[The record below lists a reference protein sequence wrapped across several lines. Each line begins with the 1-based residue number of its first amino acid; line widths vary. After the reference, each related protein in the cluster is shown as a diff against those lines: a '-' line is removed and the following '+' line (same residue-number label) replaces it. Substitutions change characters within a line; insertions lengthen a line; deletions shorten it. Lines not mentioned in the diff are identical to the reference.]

1 MKTILVPTDFSD
13 NADNALY
20 YAIEL
25 AKKENDKIILLHA
38 YHIDYSN
45 PAVPLDFTREEVN
58 RAAEDSNNQL
68 REASLKIAYAGK
80 IAYECLSVE
89 DSPLEAILNT
99 IQIKNVDLV
108 IMGTKGQTDFLG
120 AIFGSVAAKVI
131 EKSTCPVIAVPAEA
145 TFKDIKKITYATAY
159 NYSDVYALKK
169 VVEIAKLFNAQ
180 VEILHVTDKANSQ
193 IFEKDLMKTFMDDVN
208 HKIQY
213 NNMSFQIYEGDNV
226 EDALEEY
233 IDNDSTN
240 ILVMSTHQRGFFD
253 KLFGKS
259 VTKHM
264 AYHSEVPLMAFHHT
278 TKAAV
283 KVF

>member
-45 PAVPLDFTREEVN
+45 PAVPLDFTLEVKN
-58 RAAEDSNNQL
+58 NALSDSENQL
-68 REASLKIAYAGK
+68 KETSLKISYAGK
-80 IAYECLSVE
+80 IEFDCLSVE
-89 DSPLEAILNT
+89 GDPLESILST
-99 IQIKNVDLV
+99 INNKNIDIV

-120 AIFGSVAAKVI
+120 AIFGSVTAKVI
-131 EKSTCPVIAVPAEA
+131 EKATCPVIAVPAEA

-213 NNMSFQIYEGDNV
+213 SNMSFQIYDGDNV
-226 EDALEEY
+226 EEALEEY
-233 IDNDSTN
+233 IENDSTS
-240 ILVMSTHQRGFFD
+240 ILVMSAHQRGFFD

-264 AYHSEVPLMAFHHT
+264 AYHSSVPLMAFHHT

-283 KVF
+283 KVY